1 MGAVGCDLARR
12 GTRSGAMSAMPP
24 VCTDAA
30 AAPPEGASG
39 SAVAEGAPGDAV
51 HGPPRKDRAAD
62 PGVAAPIPRPVRI
75 RYGTVSRFHK
85 SGGKFKLGSDFG
97 MFLNSETLP
106 ADFLKPDTRVHRVG
120 YVVCQK
126 GHIAVHLH
134 LISRALDDTISES
147 DRENMSVTQHNT
159 KNNLRILS

>member
-39 SAVAEGAPGDAV
+39 SAVAEGAPGEAL

-62 PGVAAPIPRPVRI
+62 PGGAAPTPRPVRI

-85 SGGKFKLGSDFG
+85 SGGKFKLESDFG
-97 MFLNSETLP
+97 MI
-106 ADFLKPDTRVHRVG
+106 
-120 YVVCQK
+120 YQ
-126 GHIAVHLH
+126 
-134 LISRALDDTISES
+134 
-147 DRENMSVTQHNT
+147 
-159 KNNLRILS
+159 

>member
-62 PGVAAPIPRPVRI
+62 PGGAAPIPRPVRI
-75 RYGTVSRFHK
+75 RYGTVSRFRK
-85 SGGKFKLGSDFG
+85 SGGKFKLGSG
-97 MFLNSETLP
+97 FLNSETVPTDLLAP
-106 ADFLKPDTRVHRVG
+106 ETPT
-120 YVVCQK
+120 
-126 GHIAVHLH
+126 
-134 LISRALDDTISES
+134 SRAGDY
-147 DRENMSVTQHNT
+147 
-159 KNNLRILS
+159 LSRKRLMGCPFIFARS